1 MTLKEL
7 RYLLAVAQEG
17 HFGRAAK
24 RCHVSQPT
32 LSIAIRK
39 LESDLG
45 VQLLVRAGAGAR
57 LTEIGRE
64 VARHAVQALQEIQ
77 SIRNAVHDAQQSG
90 RVVIPMRAGPP
101 RQPAPH

>member
-57 LTEIGRE
+57 LTEVGRD
-64 VARHAVQALQEIQ
+64 VAQHAVLALQEIQ
-77 SIRNAVHDAQQSG
+77 SIRNAVREAQQTG
-90 RVVIPMRAGPP
+90 GVVVPLRNGVSRASVPF
-101 RQPAPH
+101 